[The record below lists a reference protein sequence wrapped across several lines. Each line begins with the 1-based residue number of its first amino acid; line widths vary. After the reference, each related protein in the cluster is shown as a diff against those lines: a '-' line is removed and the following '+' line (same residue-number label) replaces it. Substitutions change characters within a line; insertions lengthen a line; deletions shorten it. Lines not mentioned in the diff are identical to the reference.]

1 MATVL
6 TQEYVILQRK
16 IDRFARQHIG
26 NRDDLQSLEQFPRD
40 IWTKMGKQG
49 LLGLGIPKE
58 YGGLGGNYVSIATAG
73 ESLMRSGH
81 NMGITISWLIHC
93 VVSRFLIL
101 GFGTTE
107 QHNTYLP
114 ELASGKITASIAVSE
129 PGSGAHPK
137 RLQTIAYHRGGI
149 YTLQGEKSYLTNGP
163 MADLFI
169 VFATTGM
176 DGERK
181 LFTAF
186 LVPSNTKGLC
196 KTEPMK
202 LEYLKPSEHGG
213 IVLCDCRIPTSSIL
227 GAEGSGYDDM
237 AKPFREV
244 EDALMMGLL
253 VGGMSRQQ
261 ELLLNLIAKQGYQPT
276 DELKT
281 TIGELQA
288 IVHTL
293 RIMAYE
299 AASMLDSSTSHPE
312 FLSLIISFRNLAK
325 QFQDLIETVL
335 TQEGIEKDPELQR
348 TTNELALGIEMS
360 KNIALMKQQ
369 RLGAELL
376 SGKESD
382 EVPAT

>member
-149 YTLQGEKSYLTNGP
+149 YTLQGEKSYDRRGN
-163 MADLFI
+163 
-169 VFATTGM
+169 
-176 DGERK
+176 
-181 LFTAF
+181 
-186 LVPSNTKGLC
+186 
-196 KTEPMK
+196 
-202 LEYLKPSEHGG
+202 
-213 IVLCDCRIPTSSIL
+213 SI
-227 GAEGSGYDDM
+227 
-237 AKPFREV
+237 
-244 EDALMMGLL
+244 
-253 VGGMSRQQ
+253 
-261 ELLLNLIAKQGYQPT
+261 
-276 DELKT
+276 
-281 TIGELQA
+281 
-288 IVHTL
+288 
-293 RIMAYE
+293 
-299 AASMLDSSTSHPE
+299 
-312 FLSLIISFRNLAK
+312 
-325 QFQDLIETVL
+325 
-335 TQEGIEKDPELQR
+335 
-348 TTNELALGIEMS
+348 
-360 KNIALMKQQ
+360 
-369 RLGAELL
+369 
-376 SGKESD
+376 
-382 EVPAT
+382 